1 MMQLV
6 QDFQRLLGELA
17 NGENCK
23 SELIALH
30 GEFEKH
36 LDEIC
41 KEDEKNQFLQELSAF
56 TSSIEESSNPEYV
69 NYVMEFCTWMFEIKD
84 KYVEKKE
91 SHHEHNESSH
101 CHRCAGH

>member
-1 MMQLV
+1 MQLV

-17 NGENCK
+17 NGKNCK

-41 KEDEKNQFLQELSAF
+41 KKDEKNNFLQELSAF
-56 TSSIEESSNPEYV
+56 TSAIEESNNPEYM
-69 NYVMEFCTWMFEIKD
+69 NYVMDFCTWMFDLKD
-84 KYVEKKE
+84 NYTVQK
-91 SHHEHNESSH
+91 ESSH